1 MIRTEEQISA
11 KLTELLDR
19 ASELG
24 PKQNKTVQEKF
35 EFNTIVSQAQILS
48 WVLHR
53 PTGVTNTIDYEEP
66 KMIELQK

>member
-11 KLTELLDR
+11 KLAELLDR

-24 PKQNKTVQEKF
+24 PKQNKTIQEKF
-35 EFNTIVSQAQILS
+35 EFNTLVSQAQILS